1 MIHIFVLYNINPY
14 DCTNRLNR
22 CNAHEKVSSFRLVTP
37 TYIHIYKRTK
47 HRYPEARQIH
57 LDTCMLVDS
66 VRITMS

>member
-1 MIHIFVLYNINPY
+1 MIVQIGSIVVMHMKKFQ
-14 DCTNRLNR
+14 
-22 CNAHEKVSSFRLVTP
+22 VSDWLHL
-37 TYIHIYKRTK
+37 YIHIYKRTK